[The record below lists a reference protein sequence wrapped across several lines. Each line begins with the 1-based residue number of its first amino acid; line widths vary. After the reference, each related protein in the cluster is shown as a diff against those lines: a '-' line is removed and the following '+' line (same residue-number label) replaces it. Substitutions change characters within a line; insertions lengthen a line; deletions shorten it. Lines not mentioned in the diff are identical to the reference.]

1 MIRGMNTN
9 PKRSRGRQFKLNDE
23 HRKLLKELQ
32 EADPAATLVQL
43 AKRLEQRCG
52 VVVGGMTV
60 SRELARMGVR
70 HVALPRTLPQPTAT
84 PTKPYAIEAAAAP
97 PDTAD
102 RRAYPTDLTD
112 AEWAI
117 LEPMIPRTLPGG
129 RPEEWSRRELVN
141 AMFYVLK
148 NGCTWRSLPH
158 DFPPWST
165 VYSYFRKWRISGL
178 WQQINDAI
186 RPRVR
191 QKAGRSATPSAGI
204 MDSQS
209 ARTTEK
215 GGPVDTTEP
224 RD

>member
-1 MIRGMNTN
+1 MIRGMSTN
-9 PKRSRGRQFKLNDE
+9 SKRSRGRQFKLNDE

-70 HVALPRTLPQPTAT
+70 HVALPRTMPQPTAT
-84 PTKPYAIEAAAAP
+84 PAKPYAFEIAEAP

-191 QKAGRSATPSAGI
+191 KKAGRSATPSAGI

-224 RD
+224 RG

>member
-1 MIRGMNTN
+1 MD
-9 PKRSRGRQFKLNDE
+9 S
-23 HRKLLKELQ
+23 
-32 EADPAATLVQL
+32 
-43 AKRLEQRCG
+43 
-52 VVVGGMTV
+52 
-60 SRELARMGVR
+60 
-70 HVALPRTLPQPTAT
+70 
-84 PTKPYAIEAAAAP
+84 
-97 PDTAD
+97 
-102 RRAYPTDLTD
+102 
-112 AEWAI
+112 EWAI

-178 WQQINDAI
+178 WQQINDAL

-191 QKAGRSATPSAGI
+191 KKVGKSATPSAGI